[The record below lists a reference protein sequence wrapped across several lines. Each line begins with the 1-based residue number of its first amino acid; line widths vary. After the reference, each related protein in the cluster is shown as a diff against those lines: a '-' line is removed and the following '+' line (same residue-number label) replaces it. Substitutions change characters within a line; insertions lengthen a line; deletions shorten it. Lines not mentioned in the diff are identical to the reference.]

1 MINRLMIG
9 NYYDAINLLVNFER
23 SNTSSNSILHL
34 VKSKL
39 KLLKMYKHEQK
50 WFTKNEIVNDKSL
63 KIFYKEHTFFFKMLD
78 LWTFSK
84 IDECLFYLF
93 KIELYCK
100 SRKEYEYVI
109 LNQLFLYIYFKT
121 KA

>member
-1 MINRLMIG
+1 
-9 NYYDAINLLVNFER
+9 
-23 SNTSSNSILHL
+23 
-34 VKSKL
+34 
-39 KLLKMYKHEQK
+39 
-50 WFTKNEIVNDKSL
+50 
-63 KIFYKEHTFFFKMLD
+63 MLD

-100 SRKEYEYVI
+100 SRKEYEYVF